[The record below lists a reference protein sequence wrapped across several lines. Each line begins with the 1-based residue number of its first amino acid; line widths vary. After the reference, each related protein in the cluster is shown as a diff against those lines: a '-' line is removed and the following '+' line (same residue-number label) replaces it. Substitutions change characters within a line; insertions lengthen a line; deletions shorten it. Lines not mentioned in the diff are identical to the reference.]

1 MRHDGDQSESPI
13 TRDTLLAETWV
24 GDGAMATLLH
34 QWGVPIRTCY
44 EALSVSMPEWVA
56 NVHKA
61 YLNAGAN
68 FIQTNT
74 FGAHK
79 SGLARYHAEREVAS
93 INTAAVHVARLAVQ
107 EFLDQP
113 HPERLGANRRR
124 PLVFGTIGSIGGAR
138 AAGFGALDPDVQ
150 KEIGGEYDEQASAL
164 LAAGVDG
171 IVLETFAEATEMVY
185 ALEVVRSLTDLPV
198 LANLSPE
205 TIGVTVD
212 GVPVAEAF
220 EAMRSAGATVVGL
233 NCRLGPSGILRT
245 YEQITLHPGVAYAA
259 VPNAGI
265 LQREDNDLRYTG
277 SAEYFADIAE
287 RLWRQGVRWLGG
299 CCGTT
304 PTHIEQLALR
314 VANVEAGA
322 QTPILSQAEAKP
334 RIEVRAAHVETPV
347 SGAATIVAQAATK
360 TTVIVELD
368 PPRTVQSKR
377 FLAGARALRDAGADF
392 ITMADNSLGHVRVS
406 NMALAALL
414 KQEGIEP
421 LVHVTCRDRNLIGQ
435 QSHLM
440 GLEVLGVRHILL
452 VTGDPT
458 RFGDLPGATSVYDV
472 SSTELTRLVKRL
484 NAGIAFSG
492 QPMRQPSRFVVGT
505 SFNPYVANFDRAL
518 ERLKRKVDAGA
529 DYVMTQPVFE
539 PQRVEQ
545 LARATDGL
553 GVPVFIGVMPL
564 VSHRNAQFLHN
575 EVPGIAIPEDVL
587 ARMASAPEETATEM
601 GLKVA
606 EEILDVATE
615 CFRGIYLI
623 TPFLRY
629 ELTESLTAYVKAKT
643 F

>member
-1 MRHDGDQSESPI
+1 MIDVSQSGEPH
-13 TRDTLLAETWV
+13 TKDDALLTETWI

-44 EALSVSMPEWVA
+44 EALSVSMPEWVG

-61 YLNAGAN
+61 YLKAGAN

-74 FGAHK
+74 FGAHR
-79 SGLARYHAEREVAS
+79 SGLARYHIESEVEA
-93 INTAAVHVARLAVQ
+93 INHAAVQVARHAIEETADKLMQASKSV
-107 EFLDQP
+107 FLRQ
-113 HPERLGANRRR
+113 

-138 AAGFGALDPDVQ
+138 AAGFGALDPEVRT
-150 KEIGGEYDEQASAL
+150 ELRAEYEEQASAL

-171 IVLETFAEATEMVY
+171 IVLETFAEAQEMVY
-185 ALEVVRSLTDLPV
+185 ALETVRALTDVPI

-205 TIGVTVD
+205 IVGVTVD

-220 EAMRSAGATVVGL
+220 EAMRGAGATVVGL

-245 YEQITLHPGVAYAA
+245 YEQMTLKPDVAYAA

-265 LQREDNDLRYTG
+265 LQREEDEFRYTG
-277 SAEYFADIAE
+277 SAEYFANIGV
-287 RLWRQGVRWLGG
+287 RLLARGVRWIGG

-304 PTHIEQLALR
+304 PTHIEQLALCIAQVKTSEATS
-314 VANVEAGA
+314 VAPPATPKPTLQVSSHSRSEAPPSPA
-322 QTPILSQAEAKP
+322 L
-334 RIEVRAAHVETPV
+334 
-347 SGAATIVAQAATK
+347 TIVEQAATK
-360 TTVIVELD
+360 TTIIVELD
-368 PPRTVQSKR
+368 PPRTLQTKR
-377 FLAGARALRDAGADF
+377 FLTGARALHKVGADF

-421 LVHVTCRDRNLIGQ
+421 LVHVTCRDRNLLGQ

-440 GLEVLGVRHILL
+440 GLDVLGIRHVLL

-472 SSTELTRLVKRL
+472 SSTELARLVKRL
-484 NAGIAFSG
+484 NAGVAFSG
-492 QPMRQPSRFVVGT
+492 EPMRQPSQFVVGT
-505 SFNPYVANFDRAL
+505 SFNPYVANFDRAID
-518 ERLKRKVDAGA
+518 RLKRKVEAGA
-529 DYVMTQPVFE
+529 DYVMTQPIFA
-539 PQRVEQ
+539 PQMVEH
-545 LARATDGL
+545 LARATEYL

-575 EVPGIAIPEDVL
+575 EVPGISIPDDILLQMERAPED
-587 ARMASAPEETATEM
+587 TAVQTGIE
-601 GLKVA
+601 VA
-606 EEILDVATE
+606 ERILDVATD
-615 CFRGIYLI
+615 CFNGIYLI

-629 ELTESLTAYVKAKT
+629 ELTARLTAYVREK
-643 F
+643 

>member
-1 MRHDGDQSESPI
+1 MKHVDDQPA
-13 TRDTLLAETWV
+13 TPMHQDALLTETWI

-56 NVHKA
+56 NVHRA
-61 YLNAGAN
+61 YLKAGAN

-79 SGLARYHAEREVAS
+79 SGLARYHAERDVES
-93 INTAAVHVARLAVQ
+93 INKAAVHVARLAVQ
-107 EFLDQP
+107 EFIDKP
-113 HPERLGANRRR
+113 DRERLGATRR

-138 AAGFGALDPDVQ
+138 AAGFGALDRDVQ
-150 KEIGGEYDEQASAL
+150 KEIGGEYHEQASAL

-185 ALEVVRSLTDLPV
+185 ALEVVRSLTDLPI

-220 EAMRSAGATVVGL
+220 AAMRSAGATVVGL

-245 YEQITLHPGVAYAA
+245 YEQMTLHPGVAYAA
-259 VPNAGI
+259 VPNAGM
-265 LQREDNDLRYTG
+265 LQREENDLRYTG

-287 RLWRQGVRWLGG
+287 RLLRQGVRWLGG

-314 VANVEAGA
+314 VANVEANG
-322 QTPILSQAEAKP
+322 QAPVPLQADTKP
-334 RIEVRAAHVETPV
+334 RIEVNAAHADIPV
-347 SGAATIVAQAATK
+347 SNASTIVSRVATK

-518 ERLKRKVDAGA
+518 DRLKRKVDAGA
-529 DYVMTQPVFE
+529 DYVMTQPVFAV
-539 PQRVEQ
+539 RMVEQ
-545 LARATDGL
+545 LARATEGL

-575 EVPGIAIPEDVL
+575 EVPGISIPAEVL
-587 ARMASAPEETATEM
+587 GRMASAPEETAAGM
-601 GLKVA
+601 GIKVA
-606 EEILDVATE
+606 EEILDVATG

-629 ELTESLTAYVKAKT
+629 ELTERLTAYVKAKT